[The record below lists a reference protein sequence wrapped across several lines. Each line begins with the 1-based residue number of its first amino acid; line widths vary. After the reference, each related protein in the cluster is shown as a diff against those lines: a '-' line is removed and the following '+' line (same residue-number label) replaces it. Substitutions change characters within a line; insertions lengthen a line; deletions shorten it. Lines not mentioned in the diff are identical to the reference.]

1 MLGENVD
8 FLIDSNATFVI
19 TPEVSQACLQF
30 RAIDD
35 LVAENPEE
43 VTVTF
48 EMNGQIVGS
57 TTAVIIDNDGMCVCG
72 GLHGQVT

>member
-1 MLGENVD
+1 M
-8 FLIDSNATFVI
+8 FAI
-19 TPEVSQACLQF
+19 TPDVSQACLQF

-48 EMNGQIVGS
+48 EMSNQIVGS
-57 TTAVIIDNDGMCVCG
+57 TTVVITDTDGMCVG
-72 GLHGQVT
+72 GGVSDMSQ